1 MQLTCKASKLFRGFF
16 LPATEILANTEYG
29 IKQENVL
36 YLVKHMS
43 FSNTERGCCRGETN
57 MRV

>member
-1 MQLTCKASKLFRGFF
+1 MQLACKASKLFRGFF

-43 FSNTERGCCRGETN
+43 FSNTE
-57 MRV
+57 

>member
-1 MQLTCKASKLFRGFF
+1 MQLACKASKLFRGFF
-16 LPATEILANTEYG
+16 LPATEILANTEYR

-36 YLVKHMS
+36 YLVKHKS
-43 FSNTERGCCRGETN
+43 FSNTEQGCCIGERN